1 MDLARIKNQRASDE
15 VYDSL
20 RQAILTHVFQPG
32 ERLQIQDIA
41 VKLGVSLT
49 PVRQAIQRLATEGL
63 IEIQPRSGTYVASLS
78 VSDIEETFDIRC
90 ALECLAA
97 EKAVDRITDTELA
110 RMREL
115 LTALARPA
123 HEEHEIRQHEAD
135 NYEFH
140 ATLLRAAGNRRL
152 MDMVESLK
160 ANIQMTRAHQVEGY
174 RGDRFA
180 QEQAEHEAIYRALAA
195 RDGATLQ
202 DALRR
207 HILRA
212 KDALMAGIREKR
224 NSASS

>member
-1 MDLARIKNQRASDE
+1 MNLARIKNQRASDE

-41 VKLGVSLT
+41 AKLGVSLT

-78 VSDIEETFDIRC
+78 TTDIEETFDIRC

-97 EKAVDRITDTELA
+97 EKAVTRITDAELSH
-110 RMREL
+110 MREL
-115 LTALARPA
+115 LAALARPA
-123 HEEHEIRQHEAD
+123 HQEQEIRQHEAD

-180 QEQAEHEAIYRALAA
+180 QEQAEHEAIYQALEA
-195 RDGATLQ
+195 RDAKALQ
-202 DALRR
+202 TALRR

-212 KDALMAGIREKR
+212 KEALTAGIREKR
-224 NSASS
+224 STPSS